1 MLINGLY
8 NIIGLE
14 RHIVG
19 GDKGIVGGDKGSV
32 GGGKGGRADKEA
44 DSNEKVLGNKGDG
57 SGVVREQGE
66 NQEKNY
72 CEKQE
77 KNCRRNQGQKYGQY
91 CGRGLQESEGELR
104 ESEREVR
111 GSVQGLQECGQGVQG
126 ERLGVQGERG
136 LIQGERRVEIRLC
149 GEGEIYKAHFPNKPI
164 TPGACLVQI
173 AEELIG
179 APITQ
184 IAHLKFLQTVPPDT
198 ELVFSFVPKQE
209 NQYTITITG
218 SGGKVDVEEREKDVN
233 KGSEEIVGNSEE
245 IVGKS
250 ENINRE
256 NSEIDKN
263 NIDVDKKDLDS
274 IVTYARF
281 VATYMRTDTDL

>member
-1 MLINGLY
+1 M
-8 NIIGLE
+8 
-14 RHIVG
+14 
-19 GDKGIVGGDKGSV
+19 
-32 GGGKGGRADKEA
+32 ADKEA
-44 DSNEKVLGNKGDG
+44 DSNEKVWGNKGDG

-66 NQEKNY
+66 NQKINCRENQKIN
-72 CEKQE
+72 CRQKRE

-91 CGRGLQESEGELR
+91 CERGLQESEGEMR

-111 GSVQGLQECGQGVQG
+111 EKERKVPDCERELQEGG
-126 ERLGVQGERG
+126 
-136 LIQGERRVEIRLC
+136 RVEIRLC
-149 GEGEIYKAHFPNKPI
+149 GEGEIYKAHFPEKPI

-184 IAHLKFLQTVPPDT
+184 ITHLKFLQTVPPDT

-218 SGGKVDVEEREKDVN
+218 SGEKVEVEKREKDVN
-233 KGSEEIVGNSEE
+233 KGSED
-245 IVGKS
+245 
-250 ENINRE
+250 INRE